1 MYTLSDEIKI
11 HIDYLDAAT
20 GTTVAYELYIDSDLI
35 YKGTLYYTG
44 PTDIYIKD
52 IVESWVSDYS
62 WFGKAGH
69 TNGYYS
75 FKVNAKFNT
84 GDEFESD
91 TIENR
96 TEIPT
101 VTLTYIPSIL
111 PKRPSEEFFFGWL
124 CPTYNTVIST
134 SNSTSDAIY
143 DWMDTT
149 TGHRV
154 VTKWNEVGITPL
166 YRLTNKAQKIAIEDT
181 HDSRFYLLWI
191 TRDNDYIC
199 RPFCKKS
206 TLNES
211 IETSYISTVTNQK
224 RPHLRNSKYVWTL
237 NSDWLTYNEHNVYES
252 LMISPVVYLYDNE
265 SGKMYRVNITNGE
278 WVEKNANNNKKP
290 FNMTVTAELAD
301 EKIITY

>member
-11 HIDYLDAAT
+11 HIDYLDTAT

-52 IVESWVSDYS
+52 IVESWVTDYS

-75 FKVNAKFNT
+75 FKVNAKFST

-124 CPTYNTVIST
+124 CPTHNTVIST

-143 DWMDTT
+143 DWMETT

-191 TRDNDYIC
+191 TRDNDYLC

-211 IETSYISTVTNQK
+211 IETSYISTLTNQK
-224 RPHLRNSKYVWTL
+224 RPHLRNSTYKWTL